1 MAPCDDE
8 CRGVYWTAQ
17 ERVHSAAAML
27 RVVER
32 PANGPMV
39 LPLPGGG
46 RGRVAASGVAWAR
59 HYVDSYLVVAVL
71 P

>member
-1 MAPCDDE
+1 
-8 CRGVYWTAQ
+8 
-17 ERVHSAAAML
+17 ML